1 MANTIE
7 VTLSPETL
15 AQVAREAARLVAQP
29 QDDRLRVYDLAA
41 LAERLGVSPRTGNY
55 IRALYPE
62 YFVRVGKSWAITANR
77 LAQFLQDLDDGL
89 ITLEGIT
96 RAQPGVPR

>member
-7 VTLSPETL
+7 VTLSHETI
-15 AQVAREAARLVAQP
+15 AQVAREAARLVAP
-29 QDDRLRVYDLAA
+29 QDDRLRVYDLAQ
-41 LAERLGVSPRTGNY
+41 LADRLGVAPRTSNY

-62 YFVRVGKSWAITANR
+62 YFVRIGKSWVITANR
-77 LAQFLQDLDDGL
+77 LAQMLQDLDDGI
-89 ITLEGIT
+89 ITLEAIT